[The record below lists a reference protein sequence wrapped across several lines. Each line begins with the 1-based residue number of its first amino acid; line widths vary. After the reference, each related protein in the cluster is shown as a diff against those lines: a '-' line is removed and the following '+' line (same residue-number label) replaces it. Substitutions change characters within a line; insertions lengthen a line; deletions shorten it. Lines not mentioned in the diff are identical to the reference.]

1 MWLLIA
7 GDLRRRWLE
16 YALVAAAVALVVAA
30 IVVQRALAASAED
43 QVHALAHRLGRNML
57 VLSTGEDL
65 AEFHAQRFGPPSLP
79 DTAPDAIR
87 SSAIA
92 AHVQSI
98 QARIYGRTQVGP
110 ASVIVVGEDLGWPA
124 LPGVEP
130 AVLGPEAA
138 RRLGASAGAALTIAG
153 QRFTV
158 LQVVEAVPDQLD
170 AAVFM
175 PIPAAQRLLGAPGKL
190 SALRLGGCWCRLDPA
205 ALAGEV
211 EKLLPG
217 SKAITVAG
225 MLNAQKGSVATVK
238 RYSGALAA
246 AGIVLVAGLVASV
259 VGSQARRR
267 AREIGLLAAIG
278 APPHRVARVLA
289 LQAALAAALGGA
301 SGWALALPLA
311 RVVGPRL
318 VGAPV
323 EPGPGLLAPAVAL
336 AAAVAWIAASL
347 PAHRAAT
354 LDPTV
359 VLRES

>member
-16 YALVAAAVALVVAA
+16 YVLVAAAVALVATA

-57 VLSTGEDL
+57 VVPSDADVG
-65 AEFHAQRFGPPSLP
+65 AFHAQQFGAPSLP
-79 DTAPDAIR
+79 DSAPDTIR
-87 SSAIA
+87 SSPLAGHI
-92 AHVQSI
+92 QSI
-98 QARIYGRTQVGP
+98 QARIYGHAQVG
-110 ASVIVVGEDLGWPA
+110 ATSVIVVGEDLGWPA
-124 LPGVEP
+124 LPGIEP

-138 RRLGASAGAALTIAG
+138 RRLGAAQGATLTIG
-153 QRFTV
+153 SERLSV
-158 LQVVEAVPDQLD
+158 LQVADAVPDQLE

-175 PIPAAQRLLGAPGKL
+175 PVAAAQRLLGAPGKL
-190 SALRLGGCWCRLDPA
+190 SALRLGGCWCRIDPA
-205 ALAGEV
+205 ALATNV

-238 RYSGALAA
+238 QYSSAIAT
-246 AGIVLVAGLVASV
+246 AGLVLVAGLVAAV
-259 VGSQARRR
+259 VASQARRR

-278 APPHRVARVLA
+278 APPQRVAGTFAV
-289 LQAALAAALGGA
+289 QAAIAAALGA
-301 SGWALALPLA
+301 AAGWALAFPVA
-311 RVVGPRL
+311 REVGPRL

-323 EPGPGLLAPAVAL
+323 TPGAGLLAPAVAL
-336 AAAVAWIAASL
+336 AAAVAWIAATI
-347 PAHRAAT
+347 PARKAAS